1 MSPGAE
7 IPLELLLRRADVL
20 VAAASA
26 MAVALEDVG
35 GIELPLPGGAVDQA
49 QLRALATLY
58 LAAELEGAGAIPAA
72 EALVRLARSGSLAR
86 DLGGATPLVQA
97 FWQSRNERIGGGERL
112 AIFARLF
119 GTGGGA
125 DDAQTQRNASFEE
138 RMIDLCDALYR
149 LDEAGAGPAPGGVA
163 QQARVRGAARGLLD
177 AVIRTSGSFT
187 ALVAQELLET
197 LKLALAILAHPAVK
211 AAFGARSVWDVV
223 AAIDRSLR
231 APPRPHA
238 LHLRRGQA
246 GMTLLAWLA
255 DTAPRL
261 GPVGGPLVTID
272 SSVIEAAVDW
282 LEASLALGEGA
293 AAPVPAGSG
302 GAVGSDWSSF
312 AE

>member
-1 MSPGAE
+1 MSPAAE
-7 IPLELLLRRADVL
+7 TALELLLRRSETL

-26 MAVALEDVG
+26 LAVALEDLG
-35 GIELPLPGGAVDQA
+35 AIDLPPPGGAVDQA

-86 DLGGATPLVQA
+86 DFGAATSLLQT
-97 FWQSRNERIGGGERL
+97 FWQTRNERIGSGERL

-119 GTGGGA
+119 GTPAGA
-125 DDAQTQRNASFEE
+125 DDAQAPPNVAFEE

-149 LDEAGAGPAPGGVA
+149 LDEAGPAPGGVGP
-163 QQARVRGAARGLLD
+163 QARVRGAARRLLD
-177 AVIRTSGSFT
+177 ALVRASGGFT

-261 GPVGGPLVTID
+261 DVTGGPLVTID
-272 SSVIEAAVDW
+272 NVVIEAAVDW
-282 LEASLALGEGA
+282 LEASLALGEA
-293 AAPVPAGSG
+293 AAPPVPAGSG
-302 GAVGSDWSSF
+302 SAPRSDWSTI